1 MRQRTEEFK
10 HFPNLPPWL
19 NRHNTY
25 HRVLRVVQERTLTN
39 GALQNW
45 YMGTWIKPHPEKH
58 ISKDSR
64 VVDKIAA

>member
-1 MRQRTEEFK
+1 M
-10 HFPNLPPWL
+10 
-19 NRHNTY
+19 
-25 HRVLRVVQERTLTN
+25 VLRVIQEWTLTN